1 MTLTNP
7 SAMIYYS
14 CQAVQRAITVIG
26 SLSDGTLLYENLP
39 HFFPVKWEKWPE
51 ASPFHRSRIK
61 QSRVIQRSAP
71 EWETKTE
78 IIFWTCF
85 GEAGVPHSLR
95 HFYFKIERGKIR
107 HRLKRVKSL
116 CQILS
121 LDGLNTKRRFT
132 VSRYQWGQ
140 YNDLLPETVEKAK
153 KRRTHQKR
161 VR

>member
-1 MTLTNP
+1 MIPRGASSRNP
-7 SAMIYYS
+7 SIDRISKSARKLPADLLFFFKKTGFVFAF
-14 CQAVQRAITVIG
+14 AVGACYIISYLICGEMAEWSKAQHWKCCIG
-26 SLSDGTLLYENLP
+26 ATLSWVQIPL
-39 HFFPVKWEKWPE
+39 
-51 ASPFHRSRIK
+51 SP
-61 QSRVIQRSAP
+61 P
-71 EWETKTE
+71 
-78 IIFWTCF
+78 
-85 GEAGVPHSLR
+85 
-95 HFYFKIERGKIR
+95 FYFKIERGKIR

-121 LDGLNTKRRFT
+121 LDGLNTKRRFI